1 MYGVGFMLRV
11 SLPASVF
18 NETPSLNDCNV
29 YGLMYM
35 RAYMKLGAN
44 LTNPYPILTI
54 NYKEKKMPPD
64 YGDTLAGK
72 KKQYVTE
79 ALSQSDSKP

>member
-1 MYGVGFMLRV
+1 MLRV

-18 NETPSLNDCNV
+18 WETPSLYDHNV
-29 YGLMYM
+29 YELICM
-35 RAYMKLGAN
+35 RAYMKSGAI

-79 ALSQSDSKP
+79 ALSKSDSKP